1 MNVSACEARTRR
13 RSSMTSPTIR
23 ELLSYRLHQVAN
35 LLSRG
40 AEMRYRRQFGVSL
53 WEWRTV
59 ALLGGAGEPQS
70 LNDLARA
77 AGMDKGQMSRVVSG
91 LTKREIIYR
100 EADANDARGIRL
112 SLTKSGRKL
121 YRKLI
126 GAAAERNSAFLGCL
140 SAQERTCLEKAMTK
154 LASEARGFIQREK
167 QTR

>member
-1 MNVSACEARTRR
+1 
-13 RSSMTSPTIR
+13 MTSPTIR

-40 AEMRYRRQFGVSL
+40 AEMRYRREFGVSL

-70 LNDLARA
+70 LNELAQA

-91 LTKREIIYR
+91 LTGRKIIFR
-100 EADANDARGIRL
+100 EADARDARGIRL
-112 SLTKSGRKL
+112 SLTRSGKTL

-126 GAAAERNSAFLGCL
+126 RAAAERNSAFLGCL
-140 SAQERTCLEKAMTK
+140 SARERTCLEQAMAK
-154 LASEARGFIQREK
+154 LAREARSFIQKEK
-167 QTR
+167 RQKMRLLLS

>member
-1 MNVSACEARTRR
+1 MLQRAR
-13 RSSMTSPTIR
+13 PAIR

-40 AEMRYRRQFGVSL
+40 AEMRYRREFGVSL

-59 ALLGGAGEPQS
+59 ALLGGASEPQS
-70 LNDLARA
+70 LNELARA

-91 LTKREIIYR
+91 LTGRRIVFR
-100 EADANDARGIRL
+100 QTDAKDARGIRL
-112 SLTKSGRKL
+112 SLTPSGRKL

-140 SAQERTCLEKAMTK
+140 SVQERACLERAMAK
-154 LASEARGFIQREK
+154 LSLEARAFIQKEK
-167 QTR
+167 QT

>member
-1 MNVSACEARTRR
+1 MIN
-13 RSSMTSPTIR
+13 PTIR

-40 AEMRYRRQFGVSL
+40 AEMRYRREFGVSL

-59 ALLGGAGEPQS
+59 ALLGGAKEPQS
-70 LNDLARA
+70 LNELARA

-91 LTKREIIYR
+91 LTRRKIIFR

-112 SLTKSGRKL
+112 SLTGPGKRL

-126 GAAAERNSAFLGCL
+126 SAAAERNSAFLGCL
-140 SAQERTCLEKAMTK
+140 SARERACLEKAMAK
-154 LASEARGFIQREK
+154 LSHEARAFILKEK
-167 QTR
+167 RA

>member
-1 MNVSACEARTRR
+1 MINPS
-13 RSSMTSPTIR
+13 IR

-40 AEMRYRRQFGVSL
+40 AEMRYRREFGVSL

-59 ALLGGAGEPQS
+59 ALLGGAAEPQS
-70 LNDLARA
+70 LNELARA
-77 AGMDKGQMSRVVSG
+77 AGVDKGQMSRVVSG
-91 LTKREIIYR
+91 LTKRKLIFR

-112 SLTKSGRKL
+112 SLTASGKKL

-140 SAQERTCLEKAMTK
+140 SARERECLENAMTK
-154 LASEARGFIQREK
+154 LAREARAFIQKEK
-167 QTR
+167 HA

>member
-1 MNVSACEARTRR
+1 MI
-13 RSSMTSPTIR
+13 SPTIR

-40 AEMRYRRQFGVSL
+40 AEMRYRREFGVSL

-70 LNDLARA
+70 LNELARA

-91 LTKREIIYR
+91 LTKRKIIFR
-100 EADANDARGIRL
+100 ETDANDARGIRL
-112 SLTKSGRKL
+112 SLTRSGKRL

-126 GAAAERNSAFLGCL
+126 NAAAERNSAFLGCL
-140 SAQERTCLEKAMTK
+140 SARERECLERAMTK
-154 LASEARGFIQREK
+154 LSREARAFIVKEK
-167 QTR
+167 RA

>member
-1 MNVSACEARTRR
+1 MLQRAT
-13 RSSMTSPTIR
+13 PTIR

-40 AEMRYRRQFGVSL
+40 AEMRYRREFGVSL

-59 ALLGGAGEPQS
+59 ALLGSASEPQS
-70 LNDLARA
+70 LNELARA

-91 LTKREIIYR
+91 LTRRKLVFR
-100 EADANDARGIRL
+100 EADVNDARGIRL
-112 SLTKSGRKL
+112 SLTRSGAAL

-140 SAQERTCLEKAMTK
+140 TAKERACLEQAMTK
-154 LASEARGFIQREK
+154 LAREARALIQKEK
-167 QTR
+167 KA

>member
-1 MNVSACEARTRR
+1 
-13 RSSMTSPTIR
+13 MTSPTIR

-40 AEMRYRRQFGVSL
+40 AEMRYRREFGVSL

-59 ALLGGAGEPQS
+59 ALLGGATEPQS
-70 LNDLARA
+70 LNELARA

-91 LTKREIIYR
+91 LTKKNMISR

-112 SLTKSGRKL
+112 SLTPSGRKL

-126 GAAAERNSAFLGCL
+126 GAAAERNDAFLGCL
-140 SAQERTCLEKAMTK
+140 SAQERACLEKAMTK
-154 LASEARGFIQREK
+154 LAHEARGFILKEK
-167 QTR
+167 RAP